1 MTLKVRHWTDPGS
14 RSAFGAKGVSGLIRA
29 ISNSVL
35 KHARDDSGV
44 SGLIIAG
51 LIATIAFSALT
62 VFLNK
67 YIGDRFFE
75 RARASA
81 SGQGIIMP
89 AMLAHYLSQDSLTR
103 ALPCP
108 DTKATP
114 DGTADASC
122 TGTTAVA
129 GVLPWVTMGVAKD
142 QVVDGFGNYYTYVL
156 SQTAKTM
163 CAQVTGDLTGATNTT
178 TYTGALLDPTDLTY
192 TSAEG
197 IERNVPFVIISH
209 GKNGRGAKRAGG
221 TDIADPPGSATY
233 ELANVTVATPTDTVY
248 GGPTGE
254 DFDDIVL
261 VPTLAE
267 LRKSC
272 EQLTPAGK
280 LNAEVSDNF
289 EGAGALSNTFD
300 TTGSGTP
307 PTKTRDD
314 NGNGVARFT
323 DATSFL
329 ATRSDVVLDA
339 LSRPVYARMLWTAAA
354 ESPAAADAGFSI
366 ATRATPS
373 ELAAGTDDFTG
384 GSQRGITF
392 RFDDRDGSTSSSVGV
407 TNTLSIRNDGAA
419 EVVTGT
425 DPTYSL
431 INGETYIL
439 EVYDNGGTVW
449 MRITQRDDVT
459 NTATVSA
466 TVSDDLSGGSQRVVF
481 INGPAI
487 SHVDEVTVGLP
498 MLALETGPTTGIAR
512 TATNVGGTST
522 GDLTLEA
529 WIRPKALPAT
539 GARGTIAAQW
549 NTTGSA
555 SQQSFRLYLDGDT
568 DGRLVFEIGGDFDDN
583 GTDGTERFNLG
594 LVPTLD
600 QWTHVAVSFDS
611 GASKAVRF
619 YVNGAFS
626 RSFSSATDTG
636 TGVRSPQR
644 PLSAGAA
651 LDSNTPVDFFTGLI
665 SDLRVWEAV
674 RTPADIEDTFDV
686 RLTSAGSEDDL
697 VLNWVF
703 DRESGTIGASSNVI
717 ARPADAA
724 NDGILT
730 GATYAPTLAVYFR
743 PLSTSICP
751 AGTRVGPYQCDFR
764 TTSSSGMTASIN
776 MPNNLTDIYAK
787 VWGAGGGAYDNTTA
801 AGTYDTS
808 GGSGGFSQG
817 IIRSINGTS
826 VASQVLDVYV
836 GGGGTG
842 STTNAFGAGGGGGSG
857 IYTVGG
863 DAGLVAGGGGGGSYS
878 LRNVTVGGNCAG
890 LVDGTRCGLGGLGGG
905 AGALTVRANDQ
916 ASNCGGRGGDNG
928 PFGSDPPSA
937 GADCAQG
944 GANPSGRT
952 GGDGGSTA
960 GGGPIFL
967 AGGGGYDAGVAFA
980 NIIGGGGGGGGAVG
994 GEAGGYRIASNQRA
1008 GFGGGGG
1015 SGTADAG
1022 VLNAMGELGVL
1033 QGSVYGSSA
1042 SSGDRTNGQT
1052 LVTLIDPVE
1061 ILSWQVGYIVVGN
1074 GIPNGTTIA
1083 AIDTG
1088 ANTITLSVAA
1098 TNNNNGVLIVTSP
1111 PSAGGS
1117 SDPYYSP
1124 SYIGTTYRNPGRTG
1138 LDNISVNG
1146 HAGAVVLLW

>member
-1 MTLKVRHWTDPGS
+1 M
-14 RSAFGAKGVSGLIRA
+14 RA
-29 ISNSVL
+29 IWKSV
-35 KHARDDSGV
+35 ARHVKDESGV
-44 SGLIIAG
+44 AGLVIAG
-51 LIATIAFSALT
+51 LIAIVAFSSLS

-67 YIGDRFFE
+67 YIGDRTF
-75 RARASA
+75 ARAKASA
-81 SGQGIIMP
+81 TGQGIIMP
-89 AMLAHYLSQDSLTR
+89 AMLAHYLGQDSLTR

-108 DTKATP
+108 DSKATP
-114 DGTADASC
+114 DGNADATC
-122 TGTTAVA
+122 NGTTAVA
-129 GVLPWVTMGVAKD
+129 GVLPWITMGLAKD

-156 SQTAKTM
+156 SQTAKTV
-163 CAQVTGDLTGATNTT
+163 CSQVTGDLTGATNTT
-178 TYTGALLDPTDLTY
+178 TYTGGMVDPSDLTY
-192 TSAEG
+192 TSAAG
-197 IERNVPFVIISH
+197 IERSVPFLVISH
-209 GKNGRGAKRAGG
+209 GKNGRGAKRASGS
-221 TDIADPPGSATY
+221 DIEDPPGSATY

-248 GGPTGE
+248 GGPTSE

-261 VPTLAE
+261 VPTLGE
-267 LRKSC
+267 LRKTC
-272 EQLTPAGK
+272 DQLTPAGK

-289 EGAGALSNTFD
+289 EGAGDITDTFD

-307 PTKTRDD
+307 PTKYRDD
-314 NGNGVARFT
+314 NGNGVARFA

-339 LSRPVYARMLWTAAA
+339 QSRPVYVRLLWTAAP
-354 ESPAAADAGFSI
+354 ETPAAVNAGFSI

-392 RFDDRDGSTSSSVGV
+392 RFDDRDGSTSSAGGGV

-425 DPTYSL
+425 DQTYSL

-439 EVYDNGGTVW
+439 EVYDNGSTVW
-449 MRITQRDDVT
+449 MRITQRDDVA

-466 TVSDDLSGGSQRVVF
+466 TVTDDLTGGSQRVTF

-487 SHVDEVTVGLP
+487 SHIDEVTVGLP
-498 MLALETGPTTGIAR
+498 MLALETGPSAGIAR

-529 WIRPKALPAT
+529 WIRPKALPAA

-549 NTTGSA
+549 NTTGTD
-555 SQQSFRLYLDGDT
+555 SQQSFRLYLDGDE
-568 DGRLVFEIGGDFDDN
+568 GGKLVFEIGGEFNDD
-583 GTDGTERFNLG
+583 GTDDTERFVLG
-594 LVPTLD
+594 LTPTLD
-600 QWTHVAVSFDS
+600 QWTHVAVSFNS

-619 YVNGAFS
+619 YVNGALS
-626 RSFSSATDTG
+626 RAFTSATDTG
-636 TGVRSPQR
+636 TGVRAPQR

-651 LDSNTPVDFFTGLI
+651 LDNANAAVDFFTGLI

-674 RTPADIEDTFDV
+674 RTPADIEDAHDV
-686 RLTSAGSEDDL
+686 RLSGAGSEDDL
-697 VLNWVF
+697 VVNWVF
-703 DRESGTIGASSNVI
+703 DRESGSIGASTNVI

-724 NDGILT
+724 NDGVLT
-730 GATYAPTLAVYFR
+730 GAAYAPTLAVYFR
-743 PLSTSICP
+743 PLSTTICP
-751 AGTRVGPYQCDFR
+751 AGTRAGPYQCDFR

-787 VWGAGGGAYDNTTA
+787 VWGAGGGAYDNTQA

-817 IIRSINGTS
+817 IIRSINGMS
-826 VASQVLDVYV
+826 VASQVLDIYV

-842 STTNAFGAGGGGGSG
+842 SATNKIGAAGGGGSG

-863 DAGLVAGGGGGGSYS
+863 VAGLVAGGGGGASYS
-878 LRNVTVGGNCAG
+878 LRNVAGAGTNCNN
-890 LVDGTRCGLGGLGGG
+890 LVDATRCGLGGLGGG
-905 AGALTVRANDQ
+905 AGGIALTTRAPDQ
-916 ASNCGGRGGDNG
+916 SSNCGGRGGDNG
-928 PFGSDPPSA
+928 PFGDGPPV
-937 GADCAQG
+937 GAIPPVTGDDCPQG
-944 GANPSGRT
+944 GGDPTERT
-952 GGDGGSTA
+952 GGGGDGTA
-960 GGGPIFL
+960 GGGPVFI
-967 AGGGGYDAGVAFA
+967 AGGGGYNADLDAAPAF
-980 NIIGGGGGGGGAVG
+980 NNVIGGGGGGGGASG
-994 GEAGGYRIASNQRA
+994 GEGGAYRIFTNQRA

-1022 VLNAMGELGVL
+1022 VLNVSGELGVL
-1033 QGSVYGSSA
+1033 QGA
-1042 SSGDRTNGQT
+1042 SFSDRSRTGDRTNGST
-1052 LVTLIDPVE
+1052 LVVTINPAVAGSGWE
-1061 ILSWQVGYIVVGN
+1061 VGYSVIGS

-1083 AIDTG
+1083 AIDTV
-1088 ANTITLSVAA
+1088 ANTITLSVPA
-1098 TNNNNGVLIVTSP
+1098 TNGNAGTLIVTSL

-1138 LDNISVNG
+1138 LDTVSING
-1146 HAGAVVLLW
+1146 RAGAVVLLW